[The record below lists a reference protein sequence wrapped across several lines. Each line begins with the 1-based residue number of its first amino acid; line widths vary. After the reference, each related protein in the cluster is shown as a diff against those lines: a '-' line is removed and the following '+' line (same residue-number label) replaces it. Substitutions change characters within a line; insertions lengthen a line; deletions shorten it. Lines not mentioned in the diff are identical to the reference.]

1 MKSLQEVSTQLV
13 PDGDADP
20 PLVEIVDAPIAITGD
35 SDFVMRLPEALPKFE
50 RAPLSAIP
58 ARAPPR
64 SRRIL
69 LVDDNEAF
77 ATAMASLLDA
87 MGHNVQAIHD
97 GAAAIAVARALRPH
111 VVLLD
116 INLPGKR
123 GYEIAREIRA
133 DPALAG
139 SLLIAVTGY
148 GQEQDKHHAL
158 QSGFDHHLTKPVDED
173 ALERLINE
181 ALP

>member
-1 MKSLQEVSTQLV
+1 
-13 PDGDADP
+13 
-20 PLVEIVDAPIAITGD
+20 
-35 SDFVMRLPEALPKFE
+35 LPNFE
-50 RAPLSAIP
+50 RAPLSTVP
-58 ARAPPR
+58 ARGPPS

-77 ATAMASLLDA
+77 ATAMASLLHA
-87 MGHNVQAIHD
+87 MGHTVQAIHD
-97 GAAAIAVARALRPH
+97 GAAAIAAARALRPQ

-148 GQEQDKHHAL
+148 SQEQDKHHAL
-158 QSGFDHHLTKPVDED
+158 QAGFDHHLTKPVDED